1 MSTTKV
7 ITGKVRFSYVNIFK
21 SRAFQAGQDAKYS
34 VCLLIPKEDKA
45 TIKKIKAAIDAAVQ
59 DGISSKWGG
68 KKPANLKQPLRDG
81 DAERADEAP
90 EYEGM
95 YFLNCNSTQK
105 PGIVD
110 KDLNEIL
117 DPDEVYSGCWGRA
130 SINFFPFN
138 TNGNK
143 GVGVGLNNMSE
154 EEINQAIKD
163 FKANREKQRPNVD
176 AITRERD
183 DALAEL
189 AQMKNS
195 QTLAQ
200 KGVRAEDTDY
210 VMFKIAAL
218 MKEDS
223 KLDFEKAATKFLKEN
238 PRFATSGSGSYRVK
252 TGTESSGAGSS
263 GNQNS
268 NDFINA
274 AIRRKAGRN

>member
-1 MSTTKV
+1 MEPLDLTGVKEYASEIAQPLRDRLVEDICRRVKEAGAITTTAEYE
-7 ITGKVRFSYVNIFK
+7 IY
-21 SRAFQAGQDAKYS
+21 RAEQLGLAE
-34 VCLLIPKEDKA
+34 KE
-45 TIKKIKAAIDAAVQ
+45 IKAAIDAAVQ

-143 GVGVGLNNMSE
+143 GVGVGLNN
-154 EEINQAIKD
+154 IQKLKD
-163 FKANREKQRPNVD
+163 
-176 AITRERD
+176 D
-183 DALAEL
+183 DRLGAARASAE
-189 AQMKNS
+189 S
-195 QTLAQ
+195 DF
-200 KGVRAEDTDY
+200 GGD
-210 VMFKIAAL
+210 
-218 MKEDS
+218 
-223 KLDFEKAATKFLKEN
+223 DFEDDE
-238 PRFATSGSGSYRVK
+238 
-252 TGTESSGAGSS
+252 
-263 GNQNS
+263 
-268 NDFINA
+268 DF
-274 AIRRKAGRN
+274 